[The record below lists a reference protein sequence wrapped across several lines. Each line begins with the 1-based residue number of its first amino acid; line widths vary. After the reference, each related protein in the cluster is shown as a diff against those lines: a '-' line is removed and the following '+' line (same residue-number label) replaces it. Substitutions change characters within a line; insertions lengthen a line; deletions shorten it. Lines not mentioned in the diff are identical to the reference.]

1 MFILRWVWW
10 NMLTFLRFGDDLS
23 RLGQDYLNVLASQGL
38 HVCEQSIPILIKD
51 GTEDKVVLF
60 VHNRCDELL
69 EFNLI
74 NDADYF
80 FDHTDLHE
88 LKVELIT

>member
-1 MFILRWVWW
+1 M
-10 NMLTFLRFGDDLS
+10 TFLRFGDDLS

-60 VHNRCDELL
+60 VHNSMAIRFEQILEICELQ
-69 EFNLI
+69 
-74 NDADYF
+74 A
-80 FDHTDLHE
+80 FDFWKIIRSF
-88 LKVELIT
+88 LKFDPVMNSKSN